1 MLKKEDMKSVAELIG
16 MAAIVASLIFVG
28 LQLRQ
33 NEQIA
38 VSDGF
43 ANWSDRAGMI
53 SQLITDHA
61 AVWTKA
67 CAGDDLTAEERTI
80 ASEIFARIRT
90 QGFLTWMNFR
100 GGIAQ
105 TNNDTPAERLAQSA
119 WRYPGFRAMLEESV
133 SKDTETRI
141 VEGSLDS
148 ATRAFRNRVISLLAE
163 FDTEKPE
170 PDVKVTWCGRF

>member
-1 MLKKEDMKSVAELIG
+1 M
-16 MAAIVASLIFVG
+16 
-28 LQLRQ
+28 
-33 NEQIA
+33 
-38 VSDGF
+38 
-43 ANWSDRAGMI
+43 
-53 SQLITDHA
+53 
-61 AVWTKA
+61 
-67 CAGDDLTAEERTI
+67 GDNLLSTI
-80 ASEIFARIRT
+80 ASEIFARIRS